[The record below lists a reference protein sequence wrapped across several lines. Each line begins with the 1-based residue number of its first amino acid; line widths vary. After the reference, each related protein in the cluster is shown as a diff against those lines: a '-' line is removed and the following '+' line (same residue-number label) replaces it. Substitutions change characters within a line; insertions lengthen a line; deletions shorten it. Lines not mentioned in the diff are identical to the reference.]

1 MADFLIWLQ
10 HTWLATSVNDSL
22 TLTALTSATHVVGF
36 ALLTGSVIVATL
48 RLTGLAFTEVAA
60 SEIAATT
67 RRGTFAG
74 LSISVFT
81 GALLFSTRATM
92 VGTNSTFRIKM
103 ALLVAATLFQ
113 VLVSRRLVQ
122 RGAGPRV
129 LQATGVVGLALWL
142 GVGAAAC
149 AFILLE

>member
-1 MADFLIWLQ
+1 MADFLNWLQ
-10 HTWLATSVNDSL
+10 HTWLATSVNESL
-22 TLTALTSATHVVGF
+22 TLTAVTSATHVVGF

-60 SEIAATT
+60 AEIAATT
-67 RRGTFAG
+67 RRGTFTG
-74 LSISVFT
+74 LSISVVT

>member
-1 MADFLIWLQ
+1 ML
-10 HTWLATSVNDSL
+10 
-22 TLTALTSATHVVGF
+22 GF

-48 RLTGLAFTEVAA
+48 RLTGLAFTEVPA

-74 LSISVFT
+74 LSISVVT
-81 GALLFSTRATM
+81 ALLFSTRHDGWYEQHLPHQDGPAR
-92 VGTNSTFRIKM
+92 GGD
-103 ALLVAATLFQ
+103 ALP